1 MMARRST
8 SSRGDNLSGL
18 LLLDKPP
25 GVTSNGALQEAK
37 RLLNARK
44 AGHTG
49 SLDPIATGLL
59 PLCFGSATKLSGIFL
74 GADKTYW
81 TRIRLGERTATGD
94 SEGEVLEKIPVVVS
108 QHEIEKALLNFQ
120 GEFQQIPPMY
130 SAVKINGTPL
140 YKLARKGIE
149 IERSPRNVVVYT
161 MELKSFDGRDLE
173 LELKCS
179 HGFYV
184 RGLAHDLGNL
194 LKCGGHVV
202 ALRRLVVADLKI
214 EDAVKLTELTA
225 VADLAARQKILT
237 PIDDGLSHLPDIS
250 LSTDAAFYLCRG
262 QTVRADGLPN
272 KGEVRLYAKG
282 AGFLGI
288 GVITDDGRVAPRRL
302 MSQTRR

>member
-1 MMARRST
+1 MARRNSAN
-8 SSRGDNLSGL
+8 RGDNLSGL
-18 LLLDKPP
+18 LLLDKPQ
-25 GVTSNGALQEAK
+25 GVTSNEALQEAK

-59 PLCFGSATKLSGIFL
+59 PLCFGSATKLSGFFL

-94 SEGEVLEKIPVVVS
+94 SEGDVVEKKPVTVS
-108 QHEIEKALLNFQ
+108 QDDIEKALLNFQ
-120 GEFQQIPPMY
+120 GEFLQTPPMY
-130 SAVKINGTPL
+130 SAVKMNGTPL
-140 YKLARKGIE
+140 YKLARQGIE
-149 IERSPRNVVVYT
+149 VERSPRTVVVYT
-161 MELKSFDGRDLE
+161 MELKSFDGLDLE

-179 HGFYV
+179 RGFYV

-214 EDAVKLTELTA
+214 EDAVKLAELTA
-225 VADLAARQKILT
+225 VPDLAVRQKILT
-237 PIDDGLSHLPDIS
+237 PIDGGLSHLPEVR
-250 LSTDAAFYLCRG
+250 LSADAAFYLCRG
-262 QTVRADGLPN
+262 QAVRAHGLPN
-272 KGEVRLYAKG
+272 EGQVRLYAKE

-288 GVITDDGRVAPRRL
+288 GMVTDDGRVTPRRL
-302 MSQTRR
+302 IPQREK

>member
-1 MMARRST
+1 MARRSAP
-8 SSRGDNLSGL
+8 SRGDNLSGL
-18 LLLDKPP
+18 LLLDKPQ

-81 TRIRLGERTATGD
+81 TRMRLGERTATGD
-94 SEGEVLEKIPVVVS
+94 SEGEVLEKKPVVVRR
-108 QHEIEKALLNFQ
+108 HEIEKALLSFQ

-140 YKLARKGIE
+140 SKLAREGIE

-225 VADLAARQKILT
+225 VADLAARQKMLT
-237 PIDDGLSHLPDIS
+237 PIDDGLSHLPEIS
-250 LSTDAAFYLCRG
+250 LSADAAFYLCRG
-262 QTVRADGLPN
+262 QAVRADGLPN

>member
-1 MMARRST
+1 MARRNSA
-8 SSRGDNLSGL
+8 SRGDNLSGL
-18 LLLDKPP
+18 LLLDKPQ
-25 GVTSNGALQEAK
+25 GVTSNEALQEAK

-59 PLCFGSATKLSGIFL
+59 PLCFGSATKLSGFFL

-94 SEGEVLEKIPVVVS
+94 SEGDVVEKKPVTVS
-108 QHEIEKALLNFQ
+108 QDDIEKALLNFQ
-120 GEFQQIPPMY
+120 GEFLQTPPMY
-130 SAVKINGTPL
+130 SAVKMNGTPL
-140 YKLARKGIE
+140 YKLAREGIE
-149 IERSPRNVVVYT
+149 VERSPRTVVVYT
-161 MELKSFDGRDLE
+161 MELKSFDGLDLE

-179 HGFYV
+179 RGFYV

-214 EDAVKLTELTA
+214 EDAVKLAELTA
-225 VADLAARQKILT
+225 VPDLAVRQKILT
-237 PIDDGLSHLPDIS
+237 PIDGGLSHLPEVR
-250 LSTDAAFYLCRG
+250 LSADAAFYLCRG
-262 QTVRADGLPN
+262 QAVRAHGLPN
-272 KGEVRLYAKG
+272 EGQVRLYAKE

-288 GVITDDGRVAPRRL
+288 GMVTDDGRVTPRRL
-302 MSQTRR
+302 IPQREK

>member
-1 MMARRST
+1 MARRNSP
-8 SSRGDNLSGL
+8 SRGDNLSGL
-18 LLLDKPP
+18 LLLDKPQ

-94 SEGEVLEKIPVVVS
+94 SEGEVLEKKPIAVS
-108 QHEIEKALLNFQ
+108 QDDIEKALLNFQ

-130 SAVKINGTPL
+130 SAVKMNGTPL
-140 YKLARKGIE
+140 YKLAREGIE
-149 IERSPRNVVVYT
+149 IERSPRTVVVYT
-161 MELKSFDGRDLE
+161 MELKLFDGRDLE

-184 RGLAHDLGNL
+184 RGLAQDLGNL
-194 LKCGGHVV
+194 LNCGGHVV
-202 ALRRLVVADLKI
+202 ALRRLVVANLKI
-214 EDAVKLTELTA
+214 EDAVNLTELMA
-225 VADLAARQKILT
+225 IPDLASRQQVLI
-237 PIDDGLSHLPDIS
+237 PIGDGLSHLPDIS
-250 LSTDAAFYLCRG
+250 LSADAAFYLCRG
-262 QTVRADGLPN
+262 QVVRADGLPN
-272 KGEVRLYAKG
+272 NGEVRLYAKDV
-282 AGFLGI
+282 GFLGI
-288 GVITDDGRVAPRRL
+288 GTVTDDGRVAPRRL
-302 MSQTRR
+302 VPQIGN

>member
-1 MMARRST
+1 MARRNSA
-8 SSRGDNLSGL
+8 SRGDNLSGL
-18 LLLDKPP
+18 LLLDKPQ
-25 GVTSNGALQEAK
+25 GVTSNEALQEAK

-59 PLCFGSATKLSGIFL
+59 PLCFGSATKLSGFFL

-94 SEGEVLEKIPVVVS
+94 SEGEVVEKKPVAVS
-108 QHEIEKALLNFQ
+108 QDDIEKALLNFQ
-120 GEFQQIPPMY
+120 GEFLQTPPMY
-130 SAVKINGTPL
+130 SAVKMNGTPL
-140 YKLARKGIE
+140 YKLARQGIE
-149 IERSPRNVVVYT
+149 VERSPRTVVVYT
-161 MELKSFDGRDLE
+161 MELKSFDGLDLE

-179 HGFYV
+179 RGFYV

-214 EDAVKLTELTA
+214 EDAVKLAELTA
-225 VADLAARQKILT
+225 VPDLAVRQKILT
-237 PIDDGLSHLPDIS
+237 PIDGGLSHLPEVR
-250 LSTDAAFYLCRG
+250 LSADAAFYLCRG
-262 QTVRADGLPN
+262 QAVRAHGLPN
-272 KGEVRLYAKG
+272 EGQVRLYAKE

-288 GVITDDGRVAPRRL
+288 GMVTDDGRVTPRRL
-302 MSQTRR
+302 IPQREK

>member
-1 MMARRST
+1 MARRNSA
-8 SSRGDNLSGL
+8 SRGDNLSGL
-18 LLLDKPP
+18 LLLDKPQ
-25 GVTSNGALQEAK
+25 GVTSNEALQEAK

-59 PLCFGSATKLSGIFL
+59 PLCFGSATKLSGFFL

-94 SEGEVLEKIPVVVS
+94 SEGDVVEKKPVTVS
-108 QHEIEKALLNFQ
+108 QDDIEKALLNFQ
-120 GEFQQIPPMY
+120 GEFLQTPPMY
-130 SAVKINGTPL
+130 SAVKMNGTPL
-140 YKLARKGIE
+140 YKLARQGIE
-149 IERSPRNVVVYT
+149 VERSPRTVVVYT
-161 MELKSFDGRDLE
+161 MQLKSFDGLDLE

-179 HGFYV
+179 RGFYV

-214 EDAVKLTELTA
+214 EDAVKLAELTA
-225 VADLAARQKILT
+225 VPDLAVRQKILT
-237 PIDDGLSHLPDIS
+237 PIDGGLSHLPEVR
-250 LSTDAAFYLCRG
+250 LSADAAFYLCRG
-262 QTVRADGLPN
+262 QAVRAHGLPN
-272 KGEVRLYAKG
+272 EGQVRLYAKE

-288 GVITDDGRVAPRRL
+288 GMVTDDGRVTPRRL
-302 MSQTRR
+302 IPQREK

>member
-1 MMARRST
+1 MARRNSA
-8 SSRGDNLSGL
+8 SRGDNLSGL
-18 LLLDKPP
+18 LLLDKPQ
-25 GVTSNGALQEAK
+25 GVTSNEALQEAK

-59 PLCFGSATKLSGIFL
+59 PLCFGSATKLSGFFL

-94 SEGEVLEKIPVVVS
+94 SEGDVVEKKPVTVS
-108 QHEIEKALLNFQ
+108 QDDIEKALLNFQ
-120 GEFQQIPPMY
+120 GEFLQTPPMY
-130 SAVKINGTPL
+130 SAVKMNGTPL
-140 YKLARKGIE
+140 YKLARQGIE
-149 IERSPRNVVVYT
+149 VERSPRTVVVYT
-161 MELKSFDGRDLE
+161 MELKSFDGLDLE

-179 HGFYV
+179 RGFYV

-214 EDAVKLTELTA
+214 EDAVKLAELTA
-225 VADLAARQKILT
+225 VPDLAVRQKILT
-237 PIDDGLSHLPDIS
+237 PIDDGLSHLPEIR
-250 LSTDAAFYLCRG
+250 LSADAAFYLCRG
-262 QTVRADGLPN
+262 QAVRAHGLPN
-272 KGEVRLYAKG
+272 EGQVRLYAKE

-288 GVITDDGRVAPRRL
+288 GMVTDDGRVTPRRL
-302 MSQTRR
+302 IPQREK

>member
-1 MMARRST
+1 MARRNSA
-8 SSRGDNLSGL
+8 SRGDNLSGL
-18 LLLDKPP
+18 LLLDKPQ
-25 GVTSNGALQEAK
+25 GVTSNEALQEAK

-59 PLCFGSATKLSGIFL
+59 PLCFGSATKLSGFFL

-94 SEGEVLEKIPVVVS
+94 SEGDVVEKKPVTVS
-108 QHEIEKALLNFQ
+108 QDDIEKALLNFQ
-120 GEFQQIPPMY
+120 GEFLQTPPMY
-130 SAVKINGTPL
+130 SAVKMNGTPL
-140 YKLARKGIE
+140 YKLARQGIE
-149 IERSPRNVVVYT
+149 VERSPRTVVVYT
-161 MELKSFDGRDLE
+161 MELKSFDGLDLE

-179 HGFYV
+179 RGFYV

-214 EDAVKLTELTA
+214 EDAVKLAELTA
-225 VADLAARQKILT
+225 VPDLAVRQKILT
-237 PIDDGLSHLPDIS
+237 PIDGGLSHLPEVR
-250 LSTDAAFYLCRG
+250 LSADSAFYLCRG
-262 QTVRADGLPN
+262 QAVRAHGLPN
-272 KGEVRLYAKG
+272 EGQVRLYAKE

-288 GVITDDGRVAPRRL
+288 GMVTDDGRVTPRRL
-302 MSQTRR
+302 IPQREK

>member
-1 MMARRST
+1 MARRNSA
-8 SSRGDNLSGL
+8 SRGDNLSGL
-18 LLLDKPP
+18 LLLDKPQ
-25 GVTSNGALQEAK
+25 GVTSNEALQEAK

-59 PLCFGSATKLSGIFL
+59 PLCFGSATKLSGFFL

-94 SEGEVLEKIPVVVS
+94 SEGDVVEKKPVTVS
-108 QHEIEKALLNFQ
+108 QDDIEKALLNFQ
-120 GEFQQIPPMY
+120 GEFLQTPPMY
-130 SAVKINGTPL
+130 SAVKMNGTPL
-140 YKLARKGIE
+140 YKLARQGIE
-149 IERSPRNVVVYT
+149 VERSPRTVVVYT
-161 MELKSFDGRDLE
+161 MELKSFDGLDLE

-179 HGFYV
+179 RGFYV

-214 EDAVKLTELTA
+214 EDAVKLAELTA
-225 VADLAARQKILT
+225 VPDLAVRQKILT
-237 PIDDGLSHLPDIS
+237 PIDGGLSHLPEVR
-250 LSTDAAFYLCRG
+250 LSADAAFYLCRG
-262 QTVRADGLPN
+262 QAVRAHGLPN
-272 KGEVRLYAKG
+272 EGQVRLYAKE

-288 GVITDDGRVAPRRL
+288 GMVTDDGRITPRRL
-302 MSQTRR
+302 IPQREK

>member
-1 MMARRST
+1 MARRNSA
-8 SSRGDNLSGL
+8 SRGDNLSGL
-18 LLLDKPP
+18 LLLDKPQ
-25 GVTSNGALQEAK
+25 GVTSNEALQEAK

-59 PLCFGSATKLSGIFL
+59 PLCFGSATKLSGFFL

-94 SEGEVLEKIPVVVS
+94 SEGDVVEKNPVTVS
-108 QHEIEKALLNFQ
+108 QDDIEKALLNFQ
-120 GEFQQIPPMY
+120 GEFLQTPPMY
-130 SAVKINGTPL
+130 SAVKMNGTPL
-140 YKLARKGIE
+140 YKLARQGIE
-149 IERSPRNVVVYT
+149 VERSPRTVVVYT
-161 MELKSFDGRDLE
+161 MELKSFDGLDLE

-179 HGFYV
+179 RGFYV

-214 EDAVKLTELTA
+214 EDAVKLAELTA
-225 VADLAARQKILT
+225 VPDLAVRQKILT
-237 PIDDGLSHLPDIS
+237 PIDGGLSHLPEVR
-250 LSTDAAFYLCRG
+250 LSADAAFYLCRG
-262 QTVRADGLPN
+262 QAVRAHGLPN
-272 KGEVRLYAKG
+272 EGQVRLYAKE

-288 GVITDDGRVAPRRL
+288 GMVTDDGRVTPRRL
-302 MSQTRR
+302 IPQREK

>member
-1 MMARRST
+1 MARRNSA
-8 SSRGDNLSGL
+8 SRGDNLSGL
-18 LLLDKPP
+18 LLLDKPQ
-25 GVTSNGALQEAK
+25 GVTSNEALQEAK

-59 PLCFGSATKLSGIFL
+59 PLCFGSATKLSGFFL

-94 SEGEVLEKIPVVVS
+94 SEGDVVEKKPVTVS
-108 QHEIEKALLNFQ
+108 QDDIEKALLNFQ
-120 GEFQQIPPMY
+120 GEFLQTPPMY
-130 SAVKINGTPL
+130 SAVKMNGTPL
-140 YKLARKGIE
+140 YKLARQGIE
-149 IERSPRNVVVYT
+149 VERSPRTVVVYT
-161 MELKSFDGRDLE
+161 MELKSFDGLDLE

-179 HGFYV
+179 RGFYV

-214 EDAVKLTELTA
+214 EDAVKLAELTA
-225 VADLAARQKILT
+225 VPDLAVRQKILT
-237 PIDDGLSHLPDIS
+237 PIDGGLSHLPEVR
-250 LSTDAAFYLCRG
+250 LSVDAAFYLCRG
-262 QTVRADGLPN
+262 QAVRAHGLPN
-272 KGEVRLYAKG
+272 EGQVRLYAKE

-288 GVITDDGRVAPRRL
+288 GMVTDDGRVTPRRL
-302 MSQTRR
+302 IPQREK

>member
-1 MMARRST
+1 MARRNSA
-8 SSRGDNLSGL
+8 SRGDNLSGL
-18 LLLDKPP
+18 LLLDKPQ
-25 GVTSNGALQEAK
+25 GVTSNEALQEAK

-59 PLCFGSATKLSGIFL
+59 PLCFGSATKLSGFFL

-94 SEGEVLEKIPVVVS
+94 SEGDVVEKKPVTVS
-108 QHEIEKALLNFQ
+108 QDDIEKALLNFQ
-120 GEFQQIPPMY
+120 GEFLQTPPMY
-130 SAVKINGTPL
+130 SAVKMNGTPL
-140 YKLARKGIE
+140 YKLARQGIE
-149 IERSPRNVVVYT
+149 VERSPRTVVVYT
-161 MELKSFDGRDLE
+161 MELKSFDGLDLE

-179 HGFYV
+179 RGFYV

-214 EDAVKLTELTA
+214 EDAVKLAELTA
-225 VADLAARQKILT
+225 VPDLAVRQKILT
-237 PIDDGLSHLPDIS
+237 PIDGGLSHLPEIR
-250 LSTDAAFYLCRG
+250 LSADAAFYLCRG
-262 QTVRADGLPN
+262 QAVRAHGLPN
-272 KGEVRLYAKG
+272 EGQVRLYAKE

-288 GVITDDGRVAPRRL
+288 GMVTDDGRVTPRRL
-302 MSQTRR
+302 IPQREK

>member
-1 MMARRST
+1 MARRNSA
-8 SSRGDNLSGL
+8 SRGDNLSGL
-18 LLLDKPP
+18 LLLDKPQ
-25 GVTSNGALQEAK
+25 GVTSNEALQEAK

-59 PLCFGSATKLSGIFL
+59 PLCFGSATKLSGFFL

-94 SEGEVLEKIPVVVS
+94 SEGDVVEKKPVTVS
-108 QHEIEKALLNFQ
+108 QNDIEKALLNFQ
-120 GEFQQIPPMY
+120 GEFLQTPPMY
-130 SAVKINGTPL
+130 SAVKMNGTPL
-140 YKLARKGIE
+140 YKLARQGIE
-149 IERSPRNVVVYT
+149 VERSPRTVVVYT
-161 MELKSFDGRDLE
+161 MELKSFDGLDLE

-179 HGFYV
+179 RGFYV

-214 EDAVKLTELTA
+214 EDAVKLAELTA
-225 VADLAARQKILT
+225 VPDLAVRQKILT
-237 PIDDGLSHLPDIS
+237 PIDGGLSHLPEVR
-250 LSTDAAFYLCRG
+250 LSADAAFYLCRG
-262 QTVRADGLPN
+262 QAVRAHGLPN
-272 KGEVRLYAKG
+272 EGQVRLYAKE

-288 GVITDDGRVAPRRL
+288 GMVTDDGRVTPRRL
-302 MSQTRR
+302 IPQREK

>member
-1 MMARRST
+1 MARRNSA
-8 SSRGDNLSGL
+8 SRGDNLSGL
-18 LLLDKPP
+18 LLLDKPQ
-25 GVTSNGALQEAK
+25 GVTSNEALQEAK

-59 PLCFGSATKLSGIFL
+59 PLCFGSATKLSGFFL

-94 SEGEVLEKIPVVVS
+94 SEGDVVEKKPVTVS
-108 QHEIEKALLNFQ
+108 QDDIEKALLNFQ
-120 GEFQQIPPMY
+120 GEFLQTPPMY
-130 SAVKINGTPL
+130 SAVKMNGTPL
-140 YKLARKGIE
+140 YKLARQGIE
-149 IERSPRNVVVYT
+149 VERSPRTVVVYT
-161 MELKSFDGRDLE
+161 MELKSFDGLDLE

-179 HGFYV
+179 RGFYV

-214 EDAVKLTELTA
+214 EDAVKLAELTA
-225 VADLAARQKILT
+225 VPDLAVRQKILT
-237 PIDDGLSHLPDIS
+237 PIDGGLSHLPEVR
-250 LSTDAAFYLCRG
+250 LSADAAFYLCRG

-302 MSQTRR
+302 MSQSRR

>member
-1 MMARRST
+1 MARRNSA
-8 SSRGDNLSGL
+8 SRGDNLSGL
-18 LLLDKPP
+18 LLLDKPQ
-25 GVTSNGALQEAK
+25 GVTSNEALQEAK

-59 PLCFGSATKLSGIFL
+59 PLCFGSATKLSGFFL

-94 SEGEVLEKIPVVVS
+94 SEGDVVEKKPVTVS
-108 QHEIEKALLNFQ
+108 QDDIEKALLNFQ
-120 GEFQQIPPMY
+120 GEFLQTPPMY
-130 SAVKINGTPL
+130 SAVKMNGTPL
-140 YKLARKGIE
+140 YKLARQGIE
-149 IERSPRNVVVYT
+149 VERSPRTVVVYT
-161 MELKSFDGRDLE
+161 MKLKSFDGLDLE

-179 HGFYV
+179 RGFYV

-214 EDAVKLTELTA
+214 EDAVKLAELTA
-225 VADLAARQKILT
+225 VPDLAVRQKILT
-237 PIDDGLSHLPDIS
+237 PIDGGLSHLPEVR
-250 LSTDAAFYLCRG
+250 LSADAAFYLCRG
-262 QTVRADGLPN
+262 QAVRAHGLPN
-272 KGEVRLYAKG
+272 EGQVRLYAKE

-288 GVITDDGRVAPRRL
+288 GMVTDDGRVTPRRL
-302 MSQTRR
+302 IPQREK

>member
-1 MMARRST
+1 MARRNSA
-8 SSRGDNLSGL
+8 SRGDNLSGL
-18 LLLDKPP
+18 LLLDKPH
-25 GVTSNGALQEAK
+25 GVTSNEALQEAK

-59 PLCFGSATKLSGIFL
+59 PLCFGSATKLSGFFL

-94 SEGEVLEKIPVVVS
+94 SEGDVVEKKPVTVS
-108 QHEIEKALLNFQ
+108 QDDIEKALLNFQ
-120 GEFQQIPPMY
+120 GEFLQTPPMY
-130 SAVKINGTPL
+130 SAVKMNGTPL
-140 YKLARKGIE
+140 YKLARQGIE
-149 IERSPRNVVVYT
+149 VERSPRTVVVYT
-161 MELKSFDGRDLE
+161 MELKSFDGLDLE

-179 HGFYV
+179 RGFYV

-214 EDAVKLTELTA
+214 EDAVKLAELT
-225 VADLAARQKILT
+225 VVPDLAVRQKILT
-237 PIDDGLSHLPDIS
+237 PIDGGLSHLPEVR
-250 LSTDAAFYLCRG
+250 LSADAAFYLCRG
-262 QTVRADGLPN
+262 QAVRAHGLPN
-272 KGEVRLYAKG
+272 EGQVRLYAKE

-288 GVITDDGRVAPRRL
+288 GMVTDDGRVTPRRL
-302 MSQTRR
+302 ILQREK

>member
-1 MMARRST
+1 MARRSAP
-8 SSRGDNLSGL
+8 SRGDNLSGL

-94 SEGEVLEKIPVVVS
+94 SEGEVLEKKPVVVS
-108 QHEIEKALLNFQ
+108 QHEIEDALLNFQ

-140 YKLARKGIE
+140 YKLAREGIE
-149 IERSPRNVVVYT
+149 IERSPRNVVVYI

-225 VADLAARQKILT
+225 VADLAARQVR
-237 PIDDGLSHLPDIS
+237 LSA
-250 LSTDAAFYLCRG
+250 DAAFYLCRG
-262 QTVRADGLPN
+262 QAVRADGLPN

-288 GVITDDGRVAPRRL
+288 GVVTDDGRVAPRRL

>member
-1 MMARRST
+1 MARRNSA
-8 SSRGDNLSGL
+8 SRGDNLSGL
-18 LLLDKPP
+18 LLLDKPQ
-25 GVTSNGALQEAK
+25 GVTSNEALQEAK

-59 PLCFGSATKLSGIFL
+59 PLCFGSATKLSGFFL

-94 SEGEVLEKIPVVVS
+94 SEGDVVEKKPVTVS
-108 QHEIEKALLNFQ
+108 QDDIEKALLNFQ
-120 GEFQQIPPMY
+120 GEFLQTPPMY
-130 SAVKINGTPL
+130 SAVKMNGTPL
-140 YKLARKGIE
+140 YKLARQGIE
-149 IERSPRNVVVYT
+149 VERSPRTVVVYT
-161 MELKSFDGRDLE
+161 MELKSFDGLDLE

-179 HGFYV
+179 RGFYV

-214 EDAVKLTELTA
+214 EDAVKLAELTA
-225 VADLAARQKILT
+225 VPDLAVRQKILT
-237 PIDDGLSHLPDIS
+237 PIDGGLSHLPEVR
-250 LSTDAAFYLCRG
+250 LSADAAFYLCRG
-262 QTVRADGLPN
+262 QAVRAHGLPN
-272 KGEVRLYAKG
+272 EGQVRLYAKD

-288 GVITDDGRVAPRRL
+288 GMVTDDGRVTPRRL
-302 MSQTRR
+302 IPQREK

>member
-1 MMARRST
+1 MARRNSA
-8 SSRGDNLSGL
+8 SRGDNLSGL
-18 LLLDKPP
+18 LLLDKPQ
-25 GVTSNGALQEAK
+25 GVTSNEALQEAK

-59 PLCFGSATKLSGIFL
+59 PLCFGSATKLSGFFL

-94 SEGEVLEKIPVVVS
+94 SEGDVVEKKPVTVS
-108 QHEIEKALLNFQ
+108 QDDIEKALLNFQ
-120 GEFQQIPPMY
+120 GEFLQTPPMY
-130 SAVKINGTPL
+130 SAVKMNGTPL
-140 YKLARKGIE
+140 YKLARQGIE
-149 IERSPRNVVVYT
+149 VERSPRTVVVYT
-161 MELKSFDGRDLE
+161 MELKSFDGLDLE

-179 HGFYV
+179 RGFYV

-214 EDAVKLTELTA
+214 EDAVKLAELTA
-225 VADLAARQKILT
+225 VPDLAVRQKILT
-237 PIDDGLSHLPDIS
+237 PIDGGLSHLPEVR
-250 LSTDAAFYLCRG
+250 LSADAAFYLCRG
-262 QTVRADGLPN
+262 QAVRAHGLPN
-272 KGEVRLYAKG
+272 EGQVRLYAKE

-288 GVITDDGRVAPRRL
+288 GMVTDDGRVTPRRL
-302 MSQTRR
+302 IPQREK

>member
-1 MMARRST
+1 M
-8 SSRGDNLSGL
+8 
-18 LLLDKPP
+18 
-25 GVTSNGALQEAK
+25 
-37 RLLNARK
+37 
-44 AGHTG
+44 
-49 SLDPIATGLL
+49 
-59 PLCFGSATKLSGIFL
+59 SGIFL

-140 YKLARKGIE
+140 YKLAREGIE

-250 LSTDAAFYLCRG
+250 LSADAAFYLCRG

>member
-1 MMARRST
+1 MARRNSA
-8 SSRGDNLSGL
+8 SRGDNLSGL
-18 LLLDKPP
+18 LLLDKPQ
-25 GVTSNGALQEAK
+25 GVTSNEALQEAK

-59 PLCFGSATKLSGIFL
+59 PLCFGSATKLSGFFL

-94 SEGEVLEKIPVVVS
+94 SEGDVVEKKPVTVS
-108 QHEIEKALLNFQ
+108 QNDIEKALLNFQ
-120 GEFQQIPPMY
+120 GEFLQTPPMY
-130 SAVKINGTPL
+130 SAVKMNGTPL
-140 YKLARKGIE
+140 YKLARQGIE
-149 IERSPRNVVVYT
+149 VERSPRTVVVYT
-161 MELKSFDGRDLE
+161 MELKSFDGLDLE

-179 HGFYV
+179 RGFYV

-214 EDAVKLTELTA
+214 EDAVKLAELTA
-225 VADLAARQKILT
+225 VPDLAVRQKMLT
-237 PIDDGLSHLPDIS
+237 PIDGGLSHLPEVR
-250 LSTDAAFYLCRG
+250 LSADAAFYLCRG
-262 QTVRADGLPN
+262 QAVRAHGLPN
-272 KGEVRLYAKG
+272 EGQVRLYAKE

-288 GVITDDGRVAPRRL
+288 GMVTDDGRVTPRRL
-302 MSQTRR
+302 IPQREK

>member
-1 MMARRST
+1 MARRNSA
-8 SSRGDNLSGL
+8 SRGDNLSGL
-18 LLLDKPP
+18 LLLDKPQ
-25 GVTSNGALQEAK
+25 GVTSNEALQEAK

-59 PLCFGSATKLSGIFL
+59 PLCFGSATKLSGFFL

-94 SEGEVLEKIPVVVS
+94 SEGDVVEKKPVTVS
-108 QHEIEKALLNFQ
+108 QDDIEKALLNFQ
-120 GEFQQIPPMY
+120 GEFLQTPPMY
-130 SAVKINGTPL
+130 SAVKMNGTPL
-140 YKLARKGIE
+140 YKLAREGIE
-149 IERSPRNVVVYT
+149 VERSPRTVVVYT
-161 MELKSFDGRDLE
+161 MELESFDGLDLE

-179 HGFYV
+179 RGFYV

-214 EDAVKLTELTA
+214 EDAVKLAELTA
-225 VADLAARQKILT
+225 VPDLAVRQKILT
-237 PIDDGLSHLPDIS
+237 PIDGGLSHLPEVR
-250 LSTDAAFYLCRG
+250 LSADAAFYLCRG
-262 QTVRADGLPN
+262 QAVRAHGLPN
-272 KGEVRLYAKG
+272 EGQVRLYAKE

-288 GVITDDGRVAPRRL
+288 GMVTDDGRVTPRRL
-302 MSQTRR
+302 IPQREK

>member
-1 MMARRST
+1 MARKNSP
-8 SSRGDNLSGL
+8 SRGDNLSGL
-18 LLLDKPP
+18 LLLDKPR

-94 SEGEVLEKIPVVVS
+94 SEGEVLDKKPVLVT
-108 QHEIEKALLNFQ
+108 QPDIEKALLNFR

-140 YKLARKGIE
+140 YKLAREGIE
-149 IERSPRNVVVYT
+149 IERNPRNVVVYT
-161 MELKSFDGRDLE
+161 MALKSFDGRDLE

-202 ALRRLVVADLKI
+202 ALRRLVVANLKI
-214 EDAVKLTELTA
+214 EDAINLTELMA
-225 VADLAARQKILT
+225 VPELVLRQQMLI
-237 PIDDGLSHLPDIS
+237 PIGDGLSHLPDIS
-250 LSTDAAFYLCRG
+250 LSADAAFYLCRG
-262 QTVRADGLPN
+262 QTVRAEGLPDN
-272 KGEVRLYAKG
+272 GEVRLYAKDV
-282 AGFLGI
+282 GFLGI
-288 GVITDDGRVAPRRL
+288 GTVTDDGRVAPRRL
-302 MSQTRR
+302 VPQAGN

>member
-1 MMARRST
+1 
-8 SSRGDNLSGL
+8 
-18 LLLDKPP
+18 
-25 GVTSNGALQEAK
+25 
-37 RLLNARK
+37 
-44 AGHTG
+44 
-49 SLDPIATGLL
+49 
-59 PLCFGSATKLSGIFL
+59 
-74 GADKTYW
+74 
-81 TRIRLGERTATGD
+81 
-94 SEGEVLEKIPVVVS
+94 
-108 QHEIEKALLNFQ
+108 
-120 GEFQQIPPMY
+120 MY

-140 YKLARKGIE
+140 YKLAREGIE

-225 VADLAARQKILT
+225 VADLASRQKILT

-250 LSTDAAFYLCRG
+250 LSADAAFYLCRG
-262 QTVRADGLPN
+262 QTVRADRLPN

-288 GVITDDGRVAPRRL
+288 GVVTDDGRVAPRRL

>member
-1 MMARRST
+1 MARRNSA
-8 SSRGDNLSGL
+8 SRGDNLSGL
-18 LLLDKPP
+18 LLLDKPQ
-25 GVTSNGALQEAK
+25 GVTSNEALQEAK

-59 PLCFGSATKLSGIFL
+59 PLCFGSATKLSGFFL

-94 SEGEVLEKIPVVVS
+94 SEGDVVEKKPVTVS
-108 QHEIEKALLNFQ
+108 QDDIEKALLNFQ
-120 GEFQQIPPMY
+120 GEFLQTPPMY
-130 SAVKINGTPL
+130 SAVKMNGTPL
-140 YKLARKGIE
+140 YKLARQGIE
-149 IERSPRNVVVYT
+149 VERSPRTVVVYT
-161 MELKSFDGRDLE
+161 MELKSFDGLDLE

-179 HGFYV
+179 RGFYV

-214 EDAVKLTELTA
+214 EDAVKLAELTA
-225 VADLAARQKILT
+225 VPDLAVRQKILT
-237 PIDDGLSHLPDIS
+237 PIDGGLSHLPEVR
-250 LSTDAAFYLCRG
+250 LSADAAFYLCRG
-262 QTVRADGLPN
+262 QAVRAHGLPN
-272 KGEVRLYAKG
+272 EGQVRLYAKE

-288 GVITDDGRVAPRRL
+288 GMVTGDGRVTPRRL
-302 MSQTRR
+302 IPQREK